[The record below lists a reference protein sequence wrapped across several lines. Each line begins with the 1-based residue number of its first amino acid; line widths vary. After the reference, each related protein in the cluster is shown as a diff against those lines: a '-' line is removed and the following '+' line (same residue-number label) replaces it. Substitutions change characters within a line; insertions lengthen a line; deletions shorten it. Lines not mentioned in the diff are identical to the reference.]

1 MNETRKIPL
10 LPLRGMVVFPYTV
23 IHLDVGRERSVA
35 AIDAAME
42 KDHQILLVTQKEAE
56 TEDPTPH
63 DLFHMGTVA
72 AIRQMLKLP
81 DGTVRVLVEGLE
93 RGKIQTVEESAPYA
107 EAVIETSEEE
117 PTVDIS
123 QSLEMEA
130 LVRAVVHQFEK
141 WVKASRRIPPDA
153 LISVT
158 LMDDAGR
165 LGDLIASHLSLKV
178 EQRQELLEKTDVKE
192 RLEMLFQLLTHE
204 LELLGIEKKIA
215 ARVRGQMEKIQKDYY
230 LREQIKAIRKELDGD
245 EGKESEVETY
255 RQKFSALHC
264 PAEVYV
270 TAEREIRRL
279 ERSEGM
285 SAETGVIRTYLDTLL
300 ALPWSDESHDTTDIY
315 HAEEILNKD
324 HYGLE
329 KVKERIIDHLAVHVR
344 AGEQHKAPILC
355 LVGPPGVGKTSLAS
369 SVARAMGRRFVRA
382 SLGGIRDEAEIR
394 GHRRTYI
401 GAMPGRIIEGIRRAK
416 TRNPVFL
423 LDEIDKV
430 AMDYH
435 GDPTAALLEVLDP
448 AQNKSFSDHYVELPF
463 DLSHVFWILTA
474 NSLANVPRALRDRM
488 EIIEL
493 ASYTAQE
500 KHEIAARYLVR
511 RQREENGLKAREL
524 TIAPPAIDRIIS
536 EYTREAGVRELERR
550 LARICRKAA
559 RRLLEG
565 SKKSVR
571 VTEKNVEEFLG
582 KPKFLKEHRSQEA
595 NVGTAMGLAWTE
607 TGGDVLPTEAVAL
620 EGKGHLL
627 LTGRLGEVMQESAKA
642 ALSYVRSQQVALGL
656 AKDFYEKKDLHVHF
670 PEGAVPKDGP
680 SAGVTMITAMVSA
693 FTGRKVR
700 GDVAMTGEITLR
712 GKVLPIG
719 GLKEKAL
726 AAWREGIHEIIL
738 PQENTRDIEEIP
750 ADIRE
755 AMTFH
760 PVREVREVLAIALL
774 PKEEVKTETK
784 EDVHA

>member
-63 DLFHMGTVA
+63 DLFHVGTVA

-81 DGTVRVLVEGLE
+81 DGTVRVLVEGLG
-93 RGKIQTVEESAPYA
+93 RGKIQAVEESAPYA
-107 EAVIETSEEE
+107 EALIETSEEE
-117 PTVDIS
+117 PTVNTS

-192 RLEMLFQLLTHE
+192 RLEMLFQLLTRE

-245 EGKESEVETY
+245 EGKASEAETY
-255 RQKFSALHC
+255 RQKFSALIC

-300 ALPWSDESHDTTDIY
+300 TLPWGKESRDTTDIQ
-315 HAEEILNKD
+315 HAEEILEKD

-329 KVKERIIDHLAVHVR
+329 KVKERILDHLAVHVR

-430 AMDYH
+430 VMDYH

-448 AQNKSFSDHYVELPF
+448 AQNKAFSDHYVELPF

-474 NSLANVPRALRDRM
+474 NSPANVPRALRDRM

-500 KHEIAARYLVR
+500 KREIALRYLLR

-524 TIAPPAIDRIIS
+524 TVVPPAIDRIIA

-550 LARICRKAA
+550 LARICRKAV

-571 VTEKNVEEFLG
+571 VTEKNLEEFLG
-582 KPKFLKEHRSQEA
+582 KPKFLKEHRAQEA
-595 NVGTAMGLAWTE
+595 SVGTAMGLAWTE

-642 ALSYVRSQQVALGL
+642 ALSYVRSQQESLGL

-680 SAGVTMITAMVSA
+680 SAGVTMITAIVSA

-700 GDVAMTGEITLR
+700 SDVAMTGEITLR

-719 GLKEKAL
+719 GLKEKAM
-726 AAWREGIHEIIL
+726 AAWREDIREIIL
-738 PQENTRDIEEIP
+738 PQENMRDIEEIP
-750 ADIRE
+750 SEIRE

-760 PVREVREVLAIALL
+760 PVQEVREVLAIALL
-774 PKEEVKTETK
+774 PNEEVQNKAK